1 MLRIILAIFVLIIL
15 TIIWL
20 VYFSISEGKSYH
32 QMFYPEYYTDPFPED
47 KFPPINPSKYRKKVK
62 EGYSIMKT
70 KKLAV
75 LGLAYNLGEEGTH
88 KFMKRLMSLVRDW
101 KDYQLVIYAAD
112 SSDCTFEIL
121 KSYQRGKRIILPE
134 EQFDKTGLTRI
145 QKMSRLRNIVKKNI
159 TLKAD
164 YVLFQDCDLASPIS
178 QDGLAHSVAYMK
190 KYDAIFANGI
200 ANEFIFNFQFPY
212 LGYFGYDIFAYLEDP
227 ENPNKFMTEKM
238 ILRRGEP
245 LHSVISAF
253 GGAALYKYSV
263 YSKYSYDEN
272 KKYECEHVTLHKKM
286 YKNGSRLAINPSL
299 IIISGRQGEHN
310 NKNYSKIRYGKKG
323 YRYSI

>member
-1 MLRIILAIFVLIIL
+1 MLRIIIAVLVLIIL
-15 TIIWL
+15 AIIWL
-20 VYFSISEGKSYH
+20 IYFSISKGKSYH

-47 KFPPINPSKYRKKVK
+47 KFPPVNPSKYQKKVK
-62 EGYSIMKT
+62 EGYMLMKK
-70 KKLAV
+70 KKLVV

-88 KFMKRLMSLVRDW
+88 KFMKRLIRLAKDW
-101 KDYQLVIYAAD
+101 KDYQFVIYAAD

-121 KSYQRGKRIILPE
+121 KSYQVDERLILPE
-134 EQFDKTGLTRI
+134 EIFDKTGLTRI

-190 KYDAIFANGI
+190 KYDAVFANGLN
-200 ANEFIFNFQFPY
+200 NEFFINLHIPY
-212 LGYFGYDIFAYLEDP
+212 LGYYYYDSFAYVEDP
-227 ENPNKFMTEKM
+227 ENANNPLVANMALE
-238 ILRRGEP
+238 RGETP
-245 LHSVISAF
+245 LSVISAF

-263 YSKYSYDEN
+263 YSKYDYDEK
-272 KKYECEHVTLHKKM
+272 KKYECEHVTLNKKI
-286 YKNGSRLAINPSL
+286 YKNGGRLAINPSFL
-299 IIISGRQGEHN
+299 LLAGRQGEGN
-310 NKNYSKIRYGKKG
+310 NKNFSKIKFGRKG